1 MLRRSQAD
9 ATPRRRLRRL
19 LAATGITGVLASL
32 MLLFTAPTAQADP
45 AVCDIPG
52 VSTVCDVVSGA
63 TGVASF
69 VSDPFGFIAG
79 KMGEGAKWFLAKV
92 MDLMQ
97 STSKVDFTNPGFLK
111 QYALIFAASAILT
124 VVLWLIAV
132 AKRAVR
138 GVSIA
143 TAMSEAIGLL
153 ALQVLVSAFTPAV
166 LMLLNQIVDDLTKVF
181 AGNAVDEG
189 KKFIDTLTKAI
200 SATGSNAPSAMI
212 LIFLGIMVAALLV
225 WIELLVRAGAL
236 YIGAALGPLVN
247 SGLVDRDL
255 WGRSKKWVGMLFA
268 LLLSKPILFALFGL
282 AASIENS
289 DTKTD
294 SDTASTVLVGALMM
308 FLAVFSSATLYKWV
322 PSFGDDMAHL
332 MHTRKAAAQAGPVAA
347 IPGPVQ
353 ASQQAMNARM
363 MQSSIV
369 GGSGAGAGAGAGGA
383 AGAAGGPVAAA
394 AMAAK
399 AGMDI
404 AKNKVNDAA
413 TIPDHGAGQGTG
425 GEGGQDGSMPSTVR
439 GSAGA
444 GDSIVP
450 TGTGTGA
457 EAPAPTD
464 TGAPGTATGGTPTG
478 SSIVATGTNAAATAL
493 GSTPAGDGA
502 ADTTGPSTG
511 SSTLSGTATSA
522 PSTPSV
528 VPSQPG
534 TAAGSPSTA
543 SPSSPTPGSDSGS
556 GSSSSS
562 SGQPSA
568 APTNPAGPST
578 VTTGTAAPSPSP
590 TAAQAPAPAAAPVPA
605 GAPAPA
611 AAAVATPPAP
621 VPGPAA
627 PTAARTGTGAAPV
640 QNTAPAPA
648 PAQSAPAAGPAIP
661 QGSDH

>member
-9 ATPRRRLRRL
+9 PAQRRRLRLRRP
-19 LAATGITGVLASL
+19 LAATGITGFLVSL
-32 MLLFTAPTAQADP
+32 MLMFSAPAAQAAP
-45 AVCDIPG
+45 GVCDIPG
-52 VSTVCDVVSGA
+52 VSTVCDVVDGA
-63 TGVASF
+63 TSVASF

-79 KMGEGAKWFLAKV
+79 KMGEGAKWLLTKV

-97 STSKVDFTNPGFLK
+97 ASSKVDFTNPGFLK
-111 QYALIFAASAILT
+111 QYGLIFAASAILT
-124 VVLWLIAV
+124 TVLWLIAV

-138 GVSIA
+138 GVSVA
-143 TAMSEAIGLL
+143 TAVSEAIGLL

-166 LMLLNQIVDDLTKVF
+166 LMLLNQIVDDLTSVF
-181 AGNAVDEG
+181 AGSAVDEG
-189 KKFIDTLTKAI
+189 KKFIDLLTKAI
-200 SATGSNAPSAMI
+200 STQGSNAPSAMI

-289 DTKTD
+289 DTKTN

-332 MHTRKAAAQAGPVAA
+332 MHSRKAAAQAGPVAA

-363 MQSSIV
+363 MQSSVV
-369 GGSGAGAGAGAGGA
+369 GGARAGAGATT
-383 AGAAGGPVAAA
+383 AAGGPVAAA
-394 AMAAK
+394 ATVAK
-399 AGMDI
+399 AGLDM
-404 AKNKVNDAA
+404 AKNKVDDAN
-413 TIPDHGAGQGTG
+413 TIPDQGAGHGKG
-425 GEGGQDGSMPSTVR
+425 GEDSQNSSVPSTVP
-439 GSAGA
+439 GSSGT

-450 TGTGTGA
+450 TGTGA
-457 EAPAPTD
+457 DAPAPAD
-464 TGAPGTATGGTPTG
+464 TVAPGTAGSGTPTG
-478 SSIVATGTNAAATAL
+478 GSIVATGTNTASAAL
-493 GSTPAGDGA
+493 GSTPAGEG
-502 ADTTGPSTG
+502 TGDNATG
-511 SSTLSGTATSA
+511 SSTGASPLGGTATSS

-534 TAAGSPSTA
+534 AAMGSPSTGTA
-543 SPSSPTPGSDSGS
+543 PSPGTG
-556 GSSSSS
+556 S
-562 SGQPSA
+562 SGQPSP

-578 VTTGTAAPSPSP
+578 VATGANAPAPSP

-605 GAPAPA
+605 AAPAAAPAPA
-611 AAAVATPPAP
+611 AAAVASPPAP
-621 VPGPAA
+621 APAS
-627 PTAARTGTGAAPV
+627 PTAARTGTGAPAV
-640 QNTAPAPA
+640 QNSGPAPA
-648 PAQSAPAAGPAIP
+648 PAQSAPAAGPATP
-661 QGSDH
+661 RGSDH